1 MLKRHK
7 NVYYKL
13 TPIGILF
20 PSSVTNSTEQIFITC
35 RALNDA
41 KLVLL
46 NGKIYNILGILI
58 IEDIVLNNWEIN
70 VGKCQF

>member
-1 MLKRHK
+1 MLKKHK

-20 PSSVTNSTEQIFITC
+20 PSSVTNSTEQIFIPC
-35 RALNDA
+35 RALNDS
-41 KLVLL
+41 KLVPL
-46 NGKIYNILGILI
+46 NGKIYNILGIINLNKI
-58 IEDIVLNNWEIN
+58 NNWEIN